1 MKVNI
6 SLDFSSSI
14 CQAGSSKLSPHY
26 YQGYQWYSK
35 KIVLYHWSRPEPVTV
50 EDTTEDYTEGADV
63 IENEAVRRRRRRQQ
77 DGYDADYDGK
87 EVDRRVRR
95 QLSPVMSKIKNGVS
109 KVERNQYDVKKIANQ
124 IDPGKLLIQNI
135 LFSSQNEIYM
145 KPS

>member
-1 MKVNI
+1 MVQQKN
-6 SLDFSSSI
+6 
-14 CQAGSSKLSPHY
+14 
-26 YQGYQWYSK
+26 
-35 KIVLYHWSRPEPVTV
+35 VLYHWSLPEPVTV
-50 EDTTEDYTEGADV
+50 EDTTEDYPEGADV